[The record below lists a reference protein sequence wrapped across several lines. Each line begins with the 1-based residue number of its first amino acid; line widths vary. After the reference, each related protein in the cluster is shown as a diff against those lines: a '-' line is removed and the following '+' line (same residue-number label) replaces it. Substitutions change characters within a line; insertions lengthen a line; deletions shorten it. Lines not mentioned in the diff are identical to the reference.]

1 MLTYFPRFLSTRAII
16 CYVVTLV
23 LVNVFFM
30 NFAMPFQ
37 FVLFGLG
44 AVLLFFL
51 YSTKLTMQWQNFSPQ
66 QFVKKLF
73 VTSLMI
79 RVIYV
84 IFIYF
89 YYINMTGAPHM
100 YHPGDEMY
108 YHGQATIW
116 HDEGIESFLYW
127 NAGTEY
133 SDMGYIWLLAFEYL
147 LFGTNVIPSRLI
159 KCVLSALLC
168 VLMYHLAKRNF
179 GESVGRMTAVFCM
192 LMPNMWYYCGLTLKE
207 TEMAFLTVLFVERA
221 DAALKAT
228 RITFKELVF
237 PLLIIIVMFMF
248 RTALAAVLVAAFVVG
263 LIFSSKKQLKTGVK
277 ILYGMLFVIW
287 MFFTVGA
294 QMIQESQQMWASRQ
308 ELQESGYQTR
318 AVQEGGNTFAKY
330 ASASV
335 FAPLIFTIPFS
346 SMVNVPNQE
355 NQMMMNGANFIK
367 NVMSGLTIFAL
378 FVLLFNKEWRKSVL
392 PIAVLVGYLLVLV
405 FSNFAHSE
413 RFHFPIIAFEYMFA
427 AYGITQLTNRHKRW
441 YTLWLIGVCVANIAW
456 ALIKLRGRGWA

>member
-1 MLTYFPRFLSTRAII
+1 MLTYFPRYFSTRAII

-23 LVNVFFM
+23 LVSAFFM
-30 NFAMPFQ
+30 SFAMPFQ
-37 FVLFGLG
+37 FMLFGLG

-51 YSTKLTMQWQNFSPQ
+51 YSTKLTMQWQGFSPQ

-73 VTSLMI
+73 ITSLMI

-89 YYINMTGAPHM
+89 YYISMTGAPHM
-100 YHPGDEMY
+100 YHPGDELY
-108 YHGQATIW
+108 YHNQAAIW

-133 SDMGYIWLLAFEYL
+133 SDMGYMWLLAFEYL
-147 LFGTNVIPSRLI
+147 LFGTNVLPSRLI
-159 KCVLSALLC
+159 KCVISAFSC
-168 VLMYHLAKRNF
+168 VLMYHLAKRDF

-207 TEMAFLTVLFVERA
+207 TEMTFLTILFVERA
-221 DAALKAT
+221 DAALKASK
-228 RITFKELVF
+228 ITFKELVF
-237 PLLIIIVMFMF
+237 PLLIMIVMFMF
-248 RTALAAVLVAAFVVG
+248 RTALAAVLVAAFVAA
-263 LIFSSKKQLKTGVK
+263 LIFSSKKQMKTGAKV
-277 ILYGMLFVIW
+277 LYTILFVVW

-294 QMIQESQQMWASRQ
+294 QMIQESQQLWSSRQ
-308 ELQESGYQTR
+308 ELQEAGYQNR
-318 AVQEGGNTFAKY
+318 AVQEGGNSFAKY

-346 SMVNVPNQE
+346 SMVNIPNQE

-367 NVMSGLTIFAL
+367 NVLSGLTIFAL
-378 FVLLFNKEWRKSVL
+378 FTLLFNKEWRKHVL
-392 PIAVLVGYLLVLV
+392 PIAVMCGYLVVLV

-441 YTLWLIGVCVANIAW
+441 YTFWLIGVCVANIAW
-456 ALIKLRGRGWA
+456 AMIKLRGRGWA

>member
-23 LVNVFFM
+23 LVSAFFM

-51 YSTKLTMQWQNFSPQ
+51 YSTKLTMQWQNFSPH

-73 VTSLMI
+73 ITSLMI

-89 YYINMTGAPHM
+89 YYINMTGVPHM
-100 YHPGDEMY
+100 YHPGDELY
-108 YHGQATIW
+108 YHDQAKIW

-133 SDMGYIWLLAFEYL
+133 SDMGYMWLLAFEYL

-277 ILYGMLFVIW
+277 ILYGILFVIW

>member
-1 MLTYFPRFLSTRAII
+1 MLTYFPQYLSTRAII

-79 RVIYV
+79 RVLYV

-89 YYINMTGAPHM
+89 YYINMTGSPHM
-100 YHPGDEMY
+100 YHPGDELY
-108 YHGQATIW
+108 YHGQAAIW

-133 SDMGYIWLLAFEYL
+133 SDMGYMWLLAFEYL

-159 KCVLSALLC
+159 KCVLSALSC

-207 TEMAFLTVLFVERA
+207 TEMTFLTILFVERA
-221 DAALKAT
+221 DAALKAS

-237 PLLIIIVMFMF
+237 PLLIMIVMFMF
-248 RTALAAVLVAAFVVG
+248 RIALAAVLVAAFAVG

-308 ELQESGYQTR
+308 DLQESGYQNR

-346 SMVNVPNQE
+346 SMVNIPNQE

-367 NVMSGLTIFAL
+367 NIMSGLTILAL
-378 FVLLFNKEWRKSVL
+378 VVLLLNKEWRKTVL
-392 PIAVLVGYLLVLV
+392 PIAAMVGYLVVLV

-441 YTLWLIGVCVANIAW
+441 VTLWLIGVCVANVAW